1 MFKSLLDKCLSGSLI
16 RVQDQTQIL
25 EDIASNALT
34 RKLAFDYLES
44 NWNQLNE
51 KFGSVIYTLP
61 NMVNLI
67 INKFNSKEDF
77 EKVKNFT
84 IKYKNKMGIAKR
96 AFEEGLDNIKTNM
109 EWMDKN
115 FKSITKW
122 LLKTVKTDDLNEP
135 KLNYRLS
142 RYLKPYNYNLFLESF
157 FKSTTMPDYYNAKV
171 KIDFTCIKNTNELLL
186 NMKDLELNNNTLLLE
201 STSDTNF
208 ISLKRFSYSYNN
220 RTQLFSVDFNNKL
233 FKTGHN
239 YSFHAEFKGFFKD
252 DNIGLFR
259 SSYLDYSDYNKR
271 LIFKRIKFF

>member
-122 LLKTVKTDDLNEP
+122 LLKKVKTDDLNEH
-135 KLNYRLS
+135 KLN
-142 RYLKPYNYNLFLESF
+142 
-157 FKSTTMPDYYNAKV
+157 
-171 KIDFTCIKNTNELLL
+171 
-186 NMKDLELNNNTLLLE
+186 
-201 STSDTNF
+201 
-208 ISLKRFSYSYNN
+208 
-220 RTQLFSVDFNNKL
+220 
-233 FKTGHN
+233 
-239 YSFHAEFKGFFKD
+239 
-252 DNIGLFR
+252 
-259 SSYLDYSDYNKR
+259 
-271 LIFKRIKFF
+271 